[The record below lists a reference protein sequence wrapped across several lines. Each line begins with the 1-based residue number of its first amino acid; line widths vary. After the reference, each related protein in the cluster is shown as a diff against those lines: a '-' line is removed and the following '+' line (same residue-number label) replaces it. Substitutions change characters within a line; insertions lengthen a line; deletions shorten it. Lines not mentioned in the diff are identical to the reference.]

1 MVAKGVLVIMAGPM
15 NVLLYIEKDVFADAV
30 KDLEMGGSILYYLGE
45 PNAITRVLC
54 PNEAGGAN

>member
-30 KDLEMGGSILYYLGE
+30 KDLEMGGSILYYLGS
-45 PNAITRVLC
+45 TLR
-54 PNEAGGAN
+54 